1 MMIEE
6 ELYWEA
12 VEKDNTISGSLE
24 RGVRRSDSMPW
35 EEWEEVEEEKGD
47 KMSGLIERR
56 ASRRHSL
63 QMGEE
68 EKGQEEAEGDNVSH
82 QIARRQ
88 QRRHSM
94 PATLNPW
101 TTGTAA

>member
-1 MMIEE
+1 
-6 ELYWEA
+6 
-12 VEKDNTISGSLE
+12 
-24 RGVRRSDSMPW
+24 
-35 EEWEEVEEEKGD
+35 
-47 KMSGLIERR
+47 MSGLIERR

-68 EKGQEEAEGDNVSH
+68 EKGQEEAEGDNISH
-82 QIARRQ
+82 QIVRRQ

-101 TTGTAA
+101 TTGTAAQIIMQREDQTKVAGTNVE